1 MPARRPTLDEPVE
14 VAKFWKNRKGEAIVI
29 TLKEY
34 EGTVIFDARTNFT
47 TKDGKFQPTSKG
59 LSIVVARLP
68 ELAAGVQ
75 KALAQAKELG
85 LINDE
90 SGE

>member
-1 MPARRPTLDEPVE
+1 MSMRRPTLEEPVE
-14 VAKFWKNRKGEAIVI
+14 VAKFWKNRKGEAIII
-29 TLKEY
+29 TLKDY
-34 EGTVIFDARTNFT
+34 EGRVIFDARTNFT

-75 KALAQAKELG
+75 KALAQARELG
-85 LINDE
+85 LLEDE
-90 SGE
+90 E